1 MRPSATISTRL
12 WRFKGE
18 SFVPHGLPKRTGRPI
33 VLGLGD
39 DCGEHQDLLINL
51 DLKVPAFASLRPRG
65 RSGGGRSGDS
75 PGRAG
80 EFPFLPRTGLSSA
93 RSPLTATLST
103 MDTPNPAKAAHL
115 LDDLESIRQ
124 LLGDDNLQP
133 PLLTERSK
141 NRFRCCSTWSAASR
155 THRNRLPRAPT
166 APLPPPKSADALL
179 HLDSELR
186 AAAQLIMQ
194 DVIDDFAPH
203 IETEIK
209 RRLDARMERLL
220 SQYQS

>member
-1 MRPSATISTRL
+1 
-12 WRFKGE
+12 
-18 SFVPHGLPKRTGRPI
+18 
-33 VLGLGD
+33 
-39 DCGEHQDLLINL
+39 
-51 DLKVPAFASLRPRG
+51 
-65 RSGGGRSGDS
+65 
-75 PGRAG
+75 
-80 EFPFLPRTGLSSA
+80 
-93 RSPLTATLST
+93 
-103 MDTPNPAKAAHL
+103 MDTPKPQQKSAHL

-133 PLLTERSK
+133 PLLTDTVDEGEQEQIPMLFDPVG
-141 NRFRCCSTWSAASR
+141 NEPPAVAPPAA
-155 THRNRLPRAPT
+155 PAPT
-166 APLPPPKSADALL
+166 ATAQPAAPVEKGPDALL

-220 SQYQS
+220 SQYE

>member
-1 MRPSATISTRL
+1 
-12 WRFKGE
+12 
-18 SFVPHGLPKRTGRPI
+18 
-33 VLGLGD
+33 
-39 DCGEHQDLLINL
+39 
-51 DLKVPAFASLRPRG
+51 
-65 RSGGGRSGDS
+65 
-75 PGRAG
+75 
-80 EFPFLPRTGLSSA
+80 
-93 RSPLTATLST
+93 
-103 MDTPNPAKAAHL
+103 MDTPKPPQKSAHL

-133 PLLTERSK
+133 PLLTDTVNEDEQEQIPML
-141 NRFRCCSTWSAASR
+141 FETAGGTPDAVEPPPAPAAQPAAAASKG
-155 THRNRLPRAPT
+155 P
-166 APLPPPKSADALL
+166 DALL

-220 SQYQS
+220 SQYE

>member
-1 MRPSATISTRL
+1 
-12 WRFKGE
+12 
-18 SFVPHGLPKRTGRPI
+18 
-33 VLGLGD
+33 
-39 DCGEHQDLLINL
+39 
-51 DLKVPAFASLRPRG
+51 
-65 RSGGGRSGDS
+65 
-75 PGRAG
+75 
-80 EFPFLPRTGLSSA
+80 
-93 RSPLTATLST
+93 
-103 MDTPNPAKAAHL
+103 MDTPKPQQKPTHL

-133 PLLTERSK
+133 PLLTDTVDDSEQEQIPMLFDSVG
-141 NRFRCCSTWSAASR
+141 NE
-155 THRNRLPRAPT
+155 PT
-166 APLPPPKSADALL
+166 AVEPPPAPPAAPAAAPVDKGPDALL

-220 SQYQS
+220 SQYE